1 MEDWE
6 ADIRVAETRRRV
18 RFEEKSGREP
28 RKVRGIHHKWP
39 RTFNN
44 VHCVMLDYYF

>member
-28 RKVRGIHHKWP
+28 RKVRGQELSIMF
-39 RTFNN
+39 T
-44 VHCVMLDYYF
+44 V